1 MADAEVGY
9 RHEALLYGGAGDFVD
24 RLVPFIVDG
33 LAADQPVLVA
43 AEATKLELLQR
54 ALADHAK
61 RVSFVDMAEVGRN
74 PSRVIS
80 AWREFVGRHE
90 PSSRSV
96 RGVGEPVWP
105 SRTSAELVECER
117 HEALLNA
124 AFPAATPLWL
134 VCPYDT
140 TTLPPAVIAEARVN
154 HPYVA
159 EAGASISSPTFRPPD
174 LGVPFA
180 APLERPPTDSD
191 ELPFD
196 LASLAWLRRFVAARG
211 AVLGLRRDRVGDLVL
226 AVNELAT
233 NSVRHGGGS
242 GVVGLWQDGGDLVAE
257 VRDQGSIDDAFAGRH
272 RPVLDGVSGRGLWL
286 VNQLCDL
293 VQVRATPR
301 GTVVRIRMARLLPTA
316 G

>member
-80 AWREFVGRHE
+80 AWREFVGRHG
-90 PSSRSV
+90 PSGRSV

-211 AVLGLRRDRVGDLVL
+211 VVLGLRRDRVGDLVL